1 MLIILINILYIINSM
16 KYNLQEK
23 TLTANV
29 MLTGGKKNH
38 ILKINHTDTWVCAYI
53 YTKLLA
59 LIQWE

>member
-1 MLIILINILYIINSM
+1 MLIILINILYIINSL

-38 ILKINHTDTWVCAYI
+38 ILKLGLNMFNYI
-53 YTKLLA
+53 SQFERTL
-59 LIQWE
+59 